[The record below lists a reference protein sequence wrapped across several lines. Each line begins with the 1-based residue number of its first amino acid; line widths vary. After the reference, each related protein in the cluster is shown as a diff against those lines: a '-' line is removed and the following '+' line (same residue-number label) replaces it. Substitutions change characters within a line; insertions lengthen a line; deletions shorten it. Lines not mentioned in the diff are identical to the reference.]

1 MFLDHKKNIQMV
13 LVDLDGT
20 LLNNNKKIGTD
31 DLLTLQLLGNMG
43 IIRVF
48 ATGRNL
54 HSAKSVLPDNC
65 PFDYL
70 IFSSGAGIMDWN
82 TKELLFQSV
91 LSKIEVLNIENV
103 LKVLG
108 LNFSIHFPIPE
119 NHRYY
124 FFKGKSYVP
133 DFECRNN
140 LYRDFNAELNDFYPL
155 ENASQFLIILN
166 HENEIEAITDSINGF
181 KVIRATSPIDGIS
194 VWIEIFSNNVSKA
207 TGGKFLC
214 EMLDISQDATLG
226 IGNDYNDLELLDWTA
241 QSFIVSNAPDV
252 IKSKYTQCADNQ
264 NNPLSDVL
272 NKILY

>member
-1 MFLDHKKNIQMV
+1 MFLDHKKAIQMV

-20 LLNNNKKIGTD
+20 LLNNNKKIGD
-31 DLLTLQLLGNMG
+31 EDFQTLQLLGNMG

-54 HSAKSVLPDNC
+54 YSAKSVLPDNC

-91 LSKIEVLNIENV
+91 LSKIEVHLIEKV

-124 FFKGKSYVP
+124 FYKGDFSVP
-133 DFECRNN
+133 DFDCRNK
-140 LYRDFNAELNDFYPL
+140 LYRDFNAELKDFYPL
-155 ENASQFLIILN
+155 EYASQFLIILN
-166 HENEIEAITDSINGF
+166 HESEIEAITNRINGF
-181 KVIRATSPIDGIS
+181 KIIRATSPIDGIS

-207 TGGKFLC
+207 TGGMFLC
-214 EMLDISQDATLG
+214 EMLNISKNATLG
-226 IGNDYNDLELLDWTA
+226 IGNDYNDLELLDWTSH
-241 QSFIVSNAPDV
+241 SFIVSNAPDV
-252 IKSKYTQCADNQ
+252 IKSKYKQCSDNQ

-272 NKILY
+272 KQI